1 MSRVYLLEFRAEV
14 VRLYRAGG
22 VSIDRL
28 AEELGVSHATLSRWV
43 KQDREAQTSLNVSE
57 RERLRQAEKGL
68 VRLREE
74 NLILKKAAAF
84 FAKESTINR

>member
-1 MSRVYLLEFRAEV
+1 MSRVYPLEFRAEA

-57 RERLRQAEKGL
+57 RERLRQAEKEL
-68 VRLREE
+68 ARLREE